1 MAKATNSGKGKG
13 TRLKTGIDPIDAARE
28 FIASSRSGTA
38 DKTQGVGDMYMNIPA
53 NTGWGSTS
61 LVNGGDYVPYR
72 ISLDYLKLLHIYR
85 GSWIA
90 RAVVDTIPEDM
101 LKAFPTLVM
110 DTTPEDITDFNRVVA
125 KTHTLQK
132 VIEACKWGRL
142 FGGCLAIMILSG
154 EDQRDLMKPLVI
166 EDVQPDTYRG
176 LIVVD
181 RWSGCSPSSELVSN
195 IDDPANYGLPAYYEV
210 TTEVNQT
217 FRVHHSRVLRFTGR
231 DLPLFEKQIQTYWG
245 MSELEAVIEELRRR
259 DYSAAGIADLIGRA
273 HVLIMK
279 EPMLAQ
285 MLAGVNMTQ
294 QQYVDY
300 ANRMAAV
307 SQSISTNGILAIGT
321 DANSEVYNQTY
332 SFGGLSEIYET
343 FMLDIAGACG
353 IPVSRLYGRSIT
365 GLGQS
370 GEGDLQVY
378 YDTIDQKR
386 NHELRPVFDKLIPV
400 ICMSVFGEVPDDLD
414 YNFPP
419 IRTMNAKERAQ
430 LSKDLT
436 EPLATI
442 YNLGAF
448 GKKTLLR
455 ELQSSSSETGM
466 FTNITDEMIAAA
478 SDDPEPNPMDMP
490 TGDDDPFGDGEPGGK
505 SKTGTDAGAK
515 DADLGLLK
523 RLLAKLS
530 G

>member
-1 MAKATNSGKGKG
+1 MHEIDPKDAAAEFLKLSETG
-13 TRLKTGIDPIDAARE
+13 TRNDAGA
-28 FIASSRSGTA
+28 A
-38 DKTQGVGDMYMNIPA
+38 DMYANPAANI
-53 NTGWGSTS
+53 GFGSTS
-61 LVNGGDYVPYR
+61 QVNGGFYVPYR
-72 ISLDYLKLLHIYR
+72 ISLDYLQLLHIYR

-101 LKAFPTLVM
+101 LKDFPKLLTEKE
-110 DTTPEDITDFNRVVA
+110 PGDITAFERVIA

-132 VIEACKWGRL
+132 TIEACKWGRL
-142 FGGCLAIMILSG
+142 FGGCLAIIVLAG
-154 EDQRDLMKPLVI
+154 EDQRDLSKPLKL

-181 RWSGCSPSSELVSN
+181 RWSGCSPSSDLISD
-195 IDDPANYGLPAYYEV
+195 IDNPAEYGLPVSYNV
-210 TTEVNQT
+210 TTEASQT
-217 FRVHHSRVLRFTGR
+217 FTVHHSRVLRFTGR

-259 DYSAAGIADLIGRA
+259 DFSAAGISDLISRA

-285 MLAGVNMTQ
+285 LISGVNVTQ

-307 SQSISTNGILAIGT
+307 SQTISTNGILAIGA
-321 DANSEVYNQTY
+321 DGGEFSEVYNQTY
-332 SFGGLSEIYET
+332 SFGGLSDIYQA

-353 IPVSRLYGRSIT
+353 IPVSRLYGRSVT

-386 NHELRPVFDKLIPV
+386 QRELRPIFDKLIPI

-414 YNFPP
+414 YNFAPV
-419 IRTMNAKERAQ
+419 RTMTSKERA
-430 LSKDLT
+430 
-436 EPLATI
+436 ELAKNYVDPI
-442 YNLGAF
+442 LAVLNAGVISPEIAAM
-448 GKKTLLR
+448 
-455 ELQSSSSETGM
+455 ELASTSGETGL
-466 FTNITDEMIAAA
+466 FTNITGPFIATL
-478 SDDPEPNPMDMP
+478 DKEVMDMDMP
-490 TGDDDPFGDGEPGGK
+490 DDEAEGKEP
-505 SKTGTDAGAK
+505 GAK
-515 DADLGLLK
+515 DDASMLRRMLDKLK
-523 RLLAKLS
+523 AF
-530 G
+530 GA